1 MRNQNYSSPKT
12 FLFSIH
18 ANEIS
23 GASYYFYRQF
33 ATYENNV
40 QSNLTDSRR
49 CHSKILPVL
58 PGRGRRTWFIQREG
72 ISQLTAT
79 GQIPLSLPSWQDA
92 TCLCRRQ
99 SSINTQNCW
108 GGCQVAE
115 DTGLGTLPA
124 PLVTRGHDQWI
135 HPVTKKDGRSLKQ
148 TILLSWEW
156 DPHAMTMI
164 WAHYHLIWD
173 TSQFLCTLEFASKR
187 I

>member
-58 PGRGRRTWFIQREG
+58 PGRGQADMIPTERRNQSAHCHRANSFVPSLLARCDLFMQKIKLHKHPELLRWLKTQAQGPCQPLQLQGDMTNGYIQ
-72 ISQLTAT
+72 SQ
-79 GQIPLSLPSWQDA
+79 
-92 TCLCRRQ
+92 
-99 SSINTQNCW
+99 
-108 GGCQVAE
+108 
-115 DTGLGTLPA
+115 
-124 PLVTRGHDQWI
+124 
-135 HPVTKKDGRSLKQ
+135 KKTVDL
-148 TILLSWEW
+148 
-156 DPHAMTMI
+156 
-164 WAHYHLIWD
+164 
-173 TSQFLCTLEFASKR
+173 
-187 I
+187 